1 MNQNNLLLIVNCC
14 RLRRGINILVATPGR
29 LVDHIGNTKSLHL
42 SRVKFLVIDEADR
55 LVYHRVTLGEYCFHG
70 LMCLWYFTVLV
81 GWQEGHLTADTSMI
95 FMLQKKTSLCGRDG
109 RTICGPQRVRHCNSL
124 GGATWRSVTITGQT
138 DRQTDGQTECDAI
151 CGPSL
156 RRRAT

>member
-29 LVDHIGNTKSLHL
+29 LVDHIGNTKSLRL

-70 LMCLWYFTVLV
+70 LMCL
-81 GWQEGHLTADTSMI
+81 
-95 FMLQKKTSLCGRDG
+95 
-109 RTICGPQRVRHCNSL
+109 
-124 GGATWRSVTITGQT
+124 
-138 DRQTDGQTECDAI
+138 
-151 CGPSL
+151 
-156 RRRAT
+156 